1 MDGLLAVALAFFA
14 LFFCFPDKMLGGGVI
29 SLRLAMYPFLAL
41 ILWLGAQ
48 RWSTLLRVTAQAAG
62 VAISLGLL
70 FLHLS
75 SYAMLN
81 DYLSEYV
88 SVAREMEH
96 GTTSLALSLSDR
108 GVSADRVALS
118 YVVQPFMHAGGF
130 VSAQTRGINLKNY
143 EAGTGLF
150 PLVYRPEVDPYTHMG
165 NVESRPAV
173 VSSRDGK
180 ARIQPGY
187 WFKGYE
193 DRSPGKLDYVLVWQL
208 NVWERGNPFVR
219 SIRTQLAGGFELAL
233 RSEPRG
239 MMELYRARRGA
250 EE

>member
-1 MDGLLAVALAFFA
+1 
-14 LFFCFPDKMLGGGVI
+14 
-29 SLRLAMYPFLAL
+29 
-41 ILWLGAQ
+41 
-48 RWSTLLRVTAQAAG
+48 
-62 VAISLGLL
+62 
-70 FLHLS
+70 
-75 SYAMLN
+75 
-81 DYLSEYV
+81 
-88 SVAREMEH
+88 
-96 GTTSLALSLSDR
+96 
-108 GVSADRVALS
+108 
-118 YVVQPFMHAGGF
+118 